1 MRTPRLNRRLTLEEP
16 LRTPDDAGGHATA
29 WTELGALWAG
39 IDPAAPRLQTIPAA
53 QGATA
58 PLRITVR
65 SAPPG
70 APSRPRPGQRFR
82 EGARIY
88 GITAVQE
95 ADPTGRF
102 LLCLAQEEAAL

>member
-16 LRTPDDAGGHATA
+16 LRSPDGAGGHHAA
-29 WTELGALWAG
+29 WAELGALWAG
-39 IDPAAPRLQTIPAA
+39 IDPTGTRVQPIPAA
-53 QGATA
+53 QGTSA

-65 SAPPG
+65 AAPPG

-82 EGARIY
+82 DGVRFYAIS
-88 GITAVQE
+88 AVQE

-102 LLCLAQEEAAL
+102 LLCLALEEGAL